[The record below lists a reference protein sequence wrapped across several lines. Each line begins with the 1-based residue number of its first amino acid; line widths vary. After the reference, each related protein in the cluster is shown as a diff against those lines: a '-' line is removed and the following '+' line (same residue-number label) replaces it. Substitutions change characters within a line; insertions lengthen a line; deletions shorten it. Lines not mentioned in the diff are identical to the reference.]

1 MTIAV
6 VDSGDGVGELASD
19 WRGLKQR
26 AARPSPFLAPEWLL
40 PWWQVFGGDQRP
52 LAATL
57 RRPDGTLAGLL
68 PLYVSDEGK
77 ILPIGVGLSDH
88 AGILLATD
96 APPDAASRL
105 LAAALSAP
113 ASAAV
118 GRCDIPDLPPGEALL
133 RARCPDGWARPVLG
147 RPALP
152 GAGASDR
159 SPRSRAACGGISARR
174 VIAPDRSGAWSI
186 TTADARSIAEA
197 FENLVAL
204 HGARWTARDEPGV
217 LADPRVRA
225 FHHAALPGL
234 ASSGLARLATL
245 TLRGRPAAVVHALRD
260 PGRIYFYLGG
270 FAPEAAFESPGTI
283 LVGALLEEAASDG
296 CDEAHFLR
304 GGEAYKYA
312 WGATDRVNTG
322 RSLVRL

>member
-1 MTIAV
+1 MTVAV
-6 VDSGDGVGELASD
+6 VDSGDGVGDLASD
-19 WRGLKQR
+19 WRGLWQR
-26 AARPSPFLAPEWLL
+26 TARPSPFLAPEWLL

-105 LAAALSAP
+105 LAAALAAP

-133 RARCPDGWARPVLG
+133 RARCPDGWADQCWAGPPCPVLAL
-147 RPALP
+147 RPEPAI
-152 GAGASDR
+152 
-159 SPRSRAACGGISARR
+159 PRGMRRDLRQARHRA
-174 VIAPDRSGAWSI
+174 DRSGAWSI

-260 PGRIYFYLGG
+260 PGRIHFYLGG

-312 WGATDRVNTG
+312 WGATDRANTG